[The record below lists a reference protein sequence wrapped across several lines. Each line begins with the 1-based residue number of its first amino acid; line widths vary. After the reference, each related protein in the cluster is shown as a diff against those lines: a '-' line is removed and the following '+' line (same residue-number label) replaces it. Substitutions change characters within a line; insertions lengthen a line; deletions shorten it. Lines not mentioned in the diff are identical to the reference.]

1 MSIVYF
7 IWYNNLLFNY
17 IGTFIFIHLYKFN
30 FTVLFFIFFYTNLFS
45 SSIVIQEDTQ
55 SINVLKNASIFL
67 DKNSTKSISD
77 LLQKKVIFTPISE
90 RFINRG
96 YMFKDTLWLKFQ
108 VKNASEK
115 ELIKYLVFDSPNIDI
130 LNLYFLKN
138 SEVHIIKNGI
148 FNRKEFKREL
158 GFRFPISLNSNE
170 VQIYYLEIKPKTH
183 SLHFNLEIKELI
195 KFKNDELNNQL
206 ILTIFFAVLF
216 VVIVYNLTLYFKVKD
231 ILYLYYSLFILTFFI
246 HQLSIEGMIAYFLPN
261 NSEII
266 TMQAYI
272 PIYNLAIVLTAM
284 SLFVKEFLNLHKYRV
299 FNGILKGFI
308 VLVIVILVFHSKE
321 NYILNY
327 MTSLSLFFVLYL
339 EYIGI
344 YLFLKKKEKY
354 AKYFFMIWSISLA
367 GIMGTIFY
375 YVGVLLSP
383 IPYLLELTLII
394 EVLFFSMVLATKMN
408 DSKAEKMKKERIILE
423 QSKLASM
430 GEMLQN
436 ISHQWRQPLT
446 EINAVAMKIDAD
458 FRKERLDALSLESDI
473 QRIEN
478 ITNHMS
484 QTIESFSAY
493 FKESKQYDKTSIEK
507 VLHKALDIMQ
517 SKLDEIDIEVIVED
531 RSTILLNTS
540 DLIQVILVVL
550 NNAVD
555 AMNLKNIPNKVI
567 TIHVKNIEGNSL
579 LEIEDNGG
587 GIKQEILDKIFEPY
601 FTTKFK
607 SDGIGIGLYMAKRL
621 IEDSLKGTINVQNT
635 QAGVKLIIKL

>member
-1 MSIVYF
+1 
-7 IWYNNLLFNY
+7 
-17 IGTFIFIHLYKFN
+17 
-30 FTVLFFIFFYTNLFS
+30 VLFVILYSINLFS
-45 SSIVIQEDTQ
+45 SPIVLDEDTQ
-55 SINVLKNASIFL
+55 SINVLKNASLFL
-67 DKNSTKSISD
+67 DKNSTKSIAT
-77 LLQKKVIFTPISE
+77 LLEEEVIFTPISE
-90 RFINRG
+90 QFINRG
-96 YMFKDTLWLKFQ
+96 YMFKDTLWLKFEVQ
-108 VKNASEK
+108 NSSEK
-115 ELIKYLVFDSPNIDI
+115 ELLKYLVFDSPNIDI
-130 LNLYFLKN
+130 LNLYFFKN
-138 SEVHIIKNGI
+138 SEVDVIKNGI
-148 FNRKEFKREL
+148 FNRKEFKHEL
-158 GFRFPISLNSNE
+158 GFRFPISLAVSE
-170 VQIYYLEIKPKTH
+170 DQVYYLEIKPKTH

-195 KFKNDELNNQL
+195 KFKNDELRNQL
-206 ILTIFFAVLF
+206 ILTIFFAILF
-216 VVIVYNLTLYFKVKD
+216 VIIVYNLTLYVKVKD

-261 NSEII
+261 TPEII

-284 SLFVKEFLNLHKYRV
+284 YLFVKEFLNLHKYRV
-299 FNGILKGFI
+299 INGILKGFI
-308 VLVIVILVFHSKE
+308 ALVVVILIFHSKE

-327 MTSLSLFFVLYL
+327 MTTLSLLFVLYL

-344 YLFLKKKEKY
+344 YLFLKKREKY

-375 YVGVLLSP
+375 YVGILLSP

-408 DSKAEKMKKERIILE
+408 DSKAEKLKKERIILE

-458 FRKERLDALSLESDI
+458 FRTRRLDAHSLENDL

-478 ITNHMS
+478 VTNHMS

-493 FKESKQYDKTSIEK
+493 FKENQQFDKITIER
-507 VLHKALDIMQ
+507 VLLKALDIMQ
-517 SKLDEIDIEVIVED
+517 SKLNDIDVQIVIEDKSFIEI
-531 RSTILLNTS
+531 NTS
-540 DLIQVILVVL
+540 KFIQVILVIL

-555 AMNLKNIPNKVI
+555 VMNLNNIEKKVI
-567 TIHVKNIEGNSL
+567 ILSVKKEESSNI

-587 GIKQEILDKIFEPY
+587 GIKESVLEKIFEPY

-621 IEDSLKGTINVQNT
+621 VEDSLQGTIGVTNT
-635 QAGVKLIIKL
+635 QNGAKLTIKL